1 MSKSRARFVALE
13 VLLARRNLEV
23 DEQAIK
29 AGRVL
34 VDGRVVS
41 NPAARVRSDASVR
54 VQREARL
61 RGDVKLSYALDR
73 FRVPGRRPC
82 GG

>member
-13 VLLARRNLEV
+13 VLLARRNLDV

-41 NPAARVRSDASVR
+41 NPAARVRA
-54 VQREARL
+54 
-61 RGDVKLSYALDR
+61 
-73 FRVPGRRPC
+73 
-82 GG
+82 

>member
-13 VLLARRNLEV
+13 VLLARRNLDV

-41 NPAARVRSDASVR
+41 NPAARVRADASVR
-54 VQREARL
+54 VQTRGAPSGRREALVRA
-61 RGDVKLSYALDR
+61 RS
-73 FRVPGRRPC
+73 VPRARRRPRS
-82 GG
+82 G

>member
-1 MSKSRARFVALE
+1 MSKSQRFVALE

-41 NPAARVRSDASVR
+41 NPAARRS
-54 VQREARL
+54 L
-61 RGDVKLSYALDR
+61 
-73 FRVPGRRPC
+73 
-82 GG
+82 

>member
-13 VLLARRNLEV
+13 VLLARRNLDV
-23 DEQAIK
+23 DGQAIK

-41 NPAARVRSDASVR
+41 NPAAHVRADASVR
-54 VQREARL
+54 VQREAAF
-61 RGDVKLSYALDR
+61 GET
-73 FRVPGRRPC
+73 
-82 GG
+82 